1 MDRATI
7 RAKNRLFDDS
17 SRYLD
22 RFGLVL
28 AFTILAIIALALVD
42 LEPDNP
48 STGTRL
54 VATATSL
61 LVACALLVALRA
73 SGLARRWQ
81 RRADALILF
90 GIVVLITIFILAEF
104 TPEKLPDR
112 LSTGAPALIV
122 LLAILTPLSVIRRLL
137 QHRTIT
143 VSTLVGALSVYLLI
157 PVAYYYMYVALN
169 RDTGLNFFATPQ
181 PTQAYMY
188 FSLTTVTTTGY
199 GDLTAQTNLDRLFA
213 NSEAIIGQLYL
224 VTVVAMIVG
233 LMAAN
238 WHPRESI
245 AEMTEEPGDAST
257 DLVPE
262 QESGSDQPAG

>member
-1 MDRATI
+1 VDRATI
-7 RAKNRLFDDS
+7 RAKNRLFDDK

-28 AFTILAIIALALVD
+28 AFTVLAIICLALID
-42 LEPDNP
+42 LEPEHP
-48 STGTRL
+48 GIGTRIVSGATTVL
-54 VATATSL
+54 VAS
-61 LVACALLVALRA
+61 ALLVALRA
-73 SGLARRWQ
+73 SGLAKRWQ
-81 RRADALILF
+81 RLADAIIAV
-90 GIVVLITIFILAEF
+90 GIVSLVVLLILAEVAH
-104 TPEKLPDR
+104 EKLPDR
-112 LSTGAPALIV
+112 LTTGAPALIV

-169 RDTGLNFFATPQ
+169 RDTGHNFFATPQ

-199 GDLTAQTNLDRLFA
+199 GDLTAQTDIDRLFA

-238 WHPRESI
+238 WHPRHSI
-245 AEMTEEPGDAST
+245 AEMTEEPEDALS
-257 DLVPE
+257 DLAQE
-262 QESGSDQPAG
+262 QESGSDQPA